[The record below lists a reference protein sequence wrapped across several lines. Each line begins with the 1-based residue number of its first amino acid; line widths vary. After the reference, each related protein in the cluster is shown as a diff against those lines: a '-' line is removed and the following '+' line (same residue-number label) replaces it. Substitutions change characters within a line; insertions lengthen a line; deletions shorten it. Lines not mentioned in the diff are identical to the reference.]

1 MPHGVFRQ
9 TLSISF
15 MTDQDVFVTTPLFLD
30 YHEFCRK
37 DLLTKDSSPALLE
50 FYLGHQE
57 TAYPEMKRNIYLHT

>member
-1 MPHGVFRQ
+1 
-9 TLSISF
+9 

-57 TAYPEMKRNIYLHT
+57 TTYPEMKRNIYLHT